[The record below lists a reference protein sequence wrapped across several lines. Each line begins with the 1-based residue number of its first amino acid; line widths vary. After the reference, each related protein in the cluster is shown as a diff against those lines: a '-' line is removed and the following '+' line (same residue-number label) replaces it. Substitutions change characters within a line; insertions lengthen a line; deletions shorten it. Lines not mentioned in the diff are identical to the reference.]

1 MDIPIRLAAIAVFLA
16 VTAFFSASELAIA
29 KVRISYIDQLLS
41 NGNKRAM
48 AAKKVLANLDEYL
61 CLCQIGITV
70 PILGIGWLGHSAAE
84 QFTLPMGADLGFSA
98 GSAEAAALIITFMA
112 ISFLFIVIGEL
123 IPKSIA
129 ARQAE
134 EILLANARLLTWCY
148 RLTFIFMPLFHGSAR
163 FITGMS
169 GLQLGSAGSGSH
181 TEEELKLLLSDNLK
195 NGDANASKYAYVNKL
210 FEFESLNAKEI
221 MVPRT
226 AMSTIEKD
234 MSLKEAICF
243 VQNEQFTRYPI
254 TDGDKDHIVGVV
266 NMKHLLTAYIQ
277 DPANGELP
285 VGIFALPIIQVIDT
299 TKVSKLLSKI
309 QHERIHMA
317 ILRDEYGGT
326 SGLVTIEDILE
337 EIVGDI
343 RDEFDTDEVPEVQ
356 QLGEGH
362 YIFDAKL
369 LIDHINDLLGIDIAD
384 KDIDT
389 IGGWFMS
396 KSFDTIKGQ
405 KISEQNYDFLAKEID
420 GHQLLYLEVQ
430 KQK

>member
-1 MDIPIRLAAIAVFLA
+1 MDIPIRLTAIAVFLA
-16 VTAFFSASELAIA
+16 ATAFFSASEFAIV
-29 KVRISYIDQLLS
+29 KVRISRIDALFADRS
-41 NGNKRAM
+41 KRAI
-48 AAKKVLANLDEYL
+48 AAKKVMSGMDNYL
-61 CLCQIGITV
+61 CLCQIGLTAS
-70 PILGIGWLGHSAAE
+70 ILGVGWLGYGLAK
-84 QFTLPMGADLGFSA
+84 QFTLPIVMHVGFSP
-98 GSAEAAALIITFMA
+98 GTAETVSMVLTFMSIA
-112 ISFLFIVIGEL
+112 FLLIVAGAL
-123 IPKSIA
+123 VPKSIA
-129 ARQAE
+129 AQQAE
-134 EILLANARLLTWCY
+134 KILLANARWLVWCSKLLFV
-148 RLTFIFMPLFHGSAR
+148 FIPLFQGSVR

-169 GLQLGSAGSGSH
+169 GVQRMSADSAAH
-181 TEEELKLLLSDNLK
+181 TEEELKRLLSDSLK
-195 NGDANASKYAYVNKL
+195 NGDSNALKYAYAHKL
-210 FEFESLNAKEI
+210 YEFESLNAKDI

-226 AMSTIEKD
+226 AMTTIEKD
-234 MSLKEAICF
+234 TSLKQAIQF

-266 NMKHLLTAYIQ
+266 NMKHLLTAFIQ
-277 DPANGELP
+277 DPANGQLP
-285 VGIFALPIIQVIDT
+285 VGIFALPVIQVIDA
-299 TKVSKLLSKI
+299 SKASELLLKM

-343 RDEFDTDEVPEVQ
+343 QDEFDTDEIPEVQ

-369 LIDHINDLLGIDIAD
+369 LIDHINNLLGIDIAD

-389 IGGWFMS
+389 IGGWFMA

-430 KQK
+430 RRK

>member
-1 MDIPIRLAAIAVFLA
+1 MDIPIRLTAFAVFLA
-16 VTAFFSASELAIA
+16 ATAFFSASEFAIV
-29 KVRISYIDQLLS
+29 KVRISQIDQLLS
-41 NGNKRAM
+41 EGNHRAI
-48 AAKKVLANLDEYL
+48 AAKKIFSNPDEYL

-70 PILGIGWLGHSAAE
+70 SILGIGWLSHTLVES
-84 QFTLPMGADLGFSA
+84 FTLPIGIILGFPA
-98 GSAEAAALIITFMA
+98 GLVEGTS
-112 ISFLFIVIGEL
+112 LFIAFVAIAFLLMVSGEL
-123 IPKSIA
+123 VPKSIA
-129 ARQAE
+129 AQQAE
-134 EILLANARLLTWCY
+134 RILLANARLLVWSH
-148 RLTFIFMPLFHGSAR
+148 RLSFVFIRIIHGTVRSINGI
-163 FITGMS
+163 FGFQHV
-169 GLQLGSAGSGSH
+169 LDAGPQA
-181 TEEELKLLLSDNLK
+181 EEELKLLLSDSLR
-195 NGDANASKYAYVNKL
+195 NGGINSSKYAYANKL
-210 FEFESLNAKEI
+210 FEFDGLAAKEI

-226 AMSTIEKD
+226 AMSTIEKG
-234 MSLKEAICF
+234 MCLKEAIRI
-243 VQNEQFTRYPI
+243 VQDEKFTRYPV

-277 DPANGELP
+277 DPANGDLP

-299 TKVSKLLSKI
+299 IKVSNLLLKI

-343 RDEFDTDEVPEVQ
+343 RDEFDADEIPEVR

-369 LIDHINDLLGIDIAD
+369 LIDHINDLLGINITDN
-384 KDIDT
+384 DIDT